1 MHPLEIQPTTRHNP
15 PPLPLLSYLLTIN
28 WEYYP
33 IWNSRKN
40 ISSGINGSSLPNTS
54 LETPPPRERDNL
66 APPPPPL
73 FLANVFF
80 VPRVFSDWV
89 ARSNAE
95 DKVISSYRSQQR
107 YKTRVMRP
115 AMREGIVDQRRR
127 HVCRDVEANVNERA
141 ENYRHHPTPFSFHPT
156 TPPFFQTN
164 PSSFSLPPPLSFF
177 LCLFLS
183 AFVPISLSWRPSH
196 GSLSL
201 SLHSVLH
208 VFARLYGVWNK

>member
-1 MHPLEIQPTTRHNP
+1 M
-15 PPLPLLSYLLTIN
+15 
-28 WEYYP
+28 
-33 IWNSRKN
+33 
-40 ISSGINGSSLPNTS
+40 PNTS

-95 DKVISSYRSQQR
+95 DKVISSYRSRQR

-164 PSSFSLPPPLSFF
+164 PSLLLAPSSSSSFF

-196 GSLSL
+196 DSLSL
-201 SLHSVLH
+201 SPLC
-208 VFARLYGVWNK
+208 APRLCTLIRGVK

>member
-1 MHPLEIQPTTRHNP
+1 M
-15 PPLPLLSYLLTIN
+15 
-28 WEYYP
+28 
-33 IWNSRKN
+33 
-40 ISSGINGSSLPNTS
+40 PNTS

-127 HVCRDVEANVNERA
+127 HVCRDVEANVNGEL
-141 ENYRHHPTPFSFHPT
+141 P
-156 TPPFFQTN
+156 
-164 PSSFSLPPPLSFF
+164 PSSNPLFVSSHDPTFLPNQLLPPSRSL
-177 LCLFLS
+177 LLLFL
-183 AFVPISLSWRPSH
+183 
-196 GSLSL
+196 SLSL
-201 SLHSVLH
+201 SLGIRTYL
-208 VFARLYGVWNK
+208 AILETQPRLSLSLSPLCAPRLCTLIRGVK